1 MCINLPVAIP
11 ALLAWI
17 SRYMYNLTVSD
28 YSRFV
33 PLCHVFRPGA
43 GEERLQVYYLKFSYS
58 MKIRT
63 KFSILFLMAL
73 GFLSSCTDKEE
84 YYERPDWLEA
94 PVYTVLAEKGN
105 FTNYLQ
111 CVDRTLFAETLK
123 GGGLYTVFA
132 PNDEAFKAYLASQ
145 NKNSVDQL
153 TDEQVNKLV
162 SYSIVYNAYT
172 FERLTDVLGSGR
184 WDSLTSI
191 KKKTTYYEPI
201 RRETVD
207 GTEIWVYDMSNF
219 ALGDNN
225 YKYVPFYLKN
235 VFERSRSAAQAAS
248 DYGIFYPTSYTGRN
262 IQSASILTD
271 NIVCENGVVHE
282 IDQVLEPLPT
292 LESLL
297 DDPDYSLFRGM
308 INKTGST
315 GEPYF
320 ITYQYNEAI
329 TQYYQ
334 KAMPGKNIDRVYLK
348 YYSGLAINLNGE
360 RYGTSANQAEQGG
373 YTLFAPNNAAVMK
386 FYNEKLKDYY
396 PEGLDKVSRD
406 VLMYFINAQMVD
418 DLVWPGDYKGS
429 MNSLGE
435 FFNGKGNR
443 GEAFDA
449 AGYSKIAPASNG
461 FFYGSNSYI
470 KSRFFETVFTEILL
484 NPKYN
489 LANLAFTEFFANTLR
504 EELMKCELNGYT
516 QENYTI
522 LLPSDSLLMAD
533 GFSWEWIS
541 GSNKYGFLHSNSGS
555 SLGNFDVNTRIQR
568 LIRSHIFKRLK
579 NEQVD
584 CAITKFET
592 SPDFAAAYGG
602 YSYAVNDYGDMIRY
616 YTTPAGE
623 QRVQMLGNYDEN
635 DWVVAT
641 PFKTFMNGQVFKINK
656 LLQYSRRNQFPQ
668 TVDGYK
674 SQDLITYILQMTSAT
689 QNPNV
694 AIFKN
699 YLIQCLKGDE
709 SNELAGL
716 SADMVVTVFMPTNA
730 AMNRAVTAGDLPAYT
745 QVTSGDVPA
754 RLRATKFIL
763 HHIVKGKV
771 FVDDGLPYIMPN
783 REVITEETWPTVLKD
798 VVDDTYL
805 AIRKT
810 DDGKLEVSTQSKNTG
825 RAFSEVLKT
834 ATVTR
839 GAKRSNYFGAK
850 SVLHEINDYMVYQK
864 VTQ

>member
-1 MCINLPVAIP
+1 
-11 ALLAWI
+11 
-17 SRYMYNLTVSD
+17 
-28 YSRFV
+28 
-33 PLCHVFRPGA
+33 
-43 GEERLQVYYLKFSYS
+43 

-73 GFLSSCTDKEE
+73 GFLASCTDKEE
-84 YYERPDWLEA
+84 YYERPDWLED

-105 FTNYLQ
+105 FTNYLK
-111 CVDRTLFAETLK
+111 CVDRTLFVEALK

-132 PNDEAFKAYLASQ
+132 PNDEAFKAYLASR
-145 NKNSVDQL
+145 NLNSVDQL
-153 TDEQVNKLV
+153 SDSMVTKLV
-162 SYSIVYNAYT
+162 SYSIVYNSYT
-172 FERLTDVLGSGR
+172 FERLSDVLGGGK

-201 RRETVD
+201 RRETVN
-207 GTEIWVYDMSNF
+207 GNQVWVYDVPNF
-219 ALGDNN
+219 TMGDNN
-225 YKYVPFYLKN
+225 YKYIPFYLTN

-248 DYGIFYPTSYTGRN
+248 DYGIFYPTPYTGRN
-262 IQSASILTD
+262 VQSASMLTT

-282 IDQVLEPLPT
+282 IDRVLEPLPN
-292 LESLL
+292 LENLL
-297 DDPDYSLFRGM
+297 DDPDYSLFRSM

-320 ITYQYNEAI
+320 ITYQYNEAV

-334 KAMPGKNIDRVYLK
+334 KAMPDKNIDRVYLK

-360 RYGTSANQAEQGG
+360 RYGTSASQAEQGG
-373 YTLFAPNNAAVMK
+373 FTLFAPNNAAVMK

-406 VLMYFINAQMVD
+406 VLLYFINAQVID

-429 MNSLGE
+429 MNVLGE

-443 GEAFDA
+443 GDEFDKNN
-449 AGYSKIAPASNG
+449 YSKIAPASNG
-461 FFYGSNSYI
+461 FFYGSNNYI

-504 EELMKCELNGYT
+504 EELLQCELNGYT

-533 GFSWEWIS
+533 GFSWQWLA
-541 GSNKYGFLHSNSGS
+541 GSNKYGFSHSNSGS

-579 NEQVD
+579 NDQIN

-592 SPDFAAAYGG
+592 DPAFATAYGG
-602 YSYAVNDYGDMIRY
+602 YSYAVNEYGDMIRY

-623 QRVQMLGNYDEN
+623 QRIQMLGNYDEAE
-635 DWVVAT
+635 WVVAT
-641 PFKTFMNGQVFKINK
+641 PFKTFTNGQVFKVDK
-656 LLQYSRRNQFPQ
+656 LLQYSRRTKFPQ
-668 TVDGYK
+668 TVEGYK
-674 SQDLITYILQMTSAT
+674 SQDLITYILQMTAAA

-699 YLIQCLKGDE
+699 YMVQCLKGDD
-709 SNELAGL
+709 SNELSAL
-716 SADMVVTVFMPTNA
+716 SADMVLTIFMPTNA
-730 AMNRAVTAGDLPAYT
+730 AMNKAVTDGYLPAYAK
-745 QVTSGDVPA
+745 VTSGDPQA
-754 RLRATKFIL
+754 KLQATSFVL

-798 VVDDTYL
+798 VVDNTYL
-805 AIRKT
+805 AVRKSA
-810 DDGKLEVSTQSKNTG
+810 DGRLEVSTQSKNTG
-825 RAFSEVLKT
+825 KAFSEVIKT
-834 ATVTR
+834 GTVTR
-839 GAKRSNYFGAK
+839 GVKRSNYFASK
-850 SVLHEINDYMVYQK
+850 AVLHEVNDYMVYRK

>member
-1 MCINLPVAIP
+1 
-11 ALLAWI
+11 
-17 SRYMYNLTVSD
+17 
-28 YSRFV
+28 
-33 PLCHVFRPGA
+33 
-43 GEERLQVYYLKFSYS
+43 

-73 GFLSSCTDKEE
+73 GLLFSCTDKEE
-84 YYERPDWLEA
+84 YYERPEWLED

-105 FTNYLQ
+105 FTSYLK
-111 CVDRTLFAETLK
+111 CVDRTLFVEALK

-132 PNDEAFKAYLASQ
+132 PNDEAFKAYLASR
-145 NKNSVDQL
+145 NLSSVDQL
-153 TDEQVNKLV
+153 SDSMVTKLV
-162 SYSIVYNAYT
+162 SYSIVYNSYT
-172 FERLTDVLGSGR
+172 FERLSDVLGGGK

-201 RRETVD
+201 RRETVN
-207 GTEIWVYDMSNF
+207 GNQVWVYDMSNF
-219 ALGDNN
+219 TMGDNN
-225 YKYVPFYLKN
+225 YKYIPFYLTN
-235 VFERSRSAAQAAS
+235 VFERSRTAEQAAS

-262 IQSASILTD
+262 VQNASIKAT

-292 LESLL
+292 LENLL
-297 DDPDYSLFRGM
+297 DDPDYSMFRDM
-308 INKTGST
+308 VNKTGST

-320 ITYQYNEAI
+320 ITYQYNEAV

-348 YYSGLAINLNGE
+348 YYSGLAVNLNAE
-360 RYGTSANQAEQGG
+360 RYGTSASQAEQGG
-373 YTLFAPNNAAVMK
+373 YTLFAPNNAAITK

-396 PEGLDKVSRD
+396 PEGLDNVSRD
-406 VLMYFINAQMVD
+406 VLMYFINAQMTD

-443 GEAFDA
+443 GEAFDKNNF
-449 AGYSKIAPASNG
+449 SKIAAASNG

-470 KSRFFETVFTEILL
+470 RSRYFETVFTEILL

-504 EELMKCELNGYT
+504 EELLQCELNGYT

-522 LLPSDSLLMAD
+522 LLPSDSLLLAD
-533 GFSWEWIS
+533 GFDWQWLA
-541 GSNKYGFLHSNSGS
+541 GSNKYGFTHANSGS

-579 NEQVD
+579 NEQID

-592 SPDFAAAYGG
+592 DPAFASAYGG
-602 YSYAVNDYGDMIRY
+602 YSYAVNEYGDMIRY

-623 QRVQMLGNYDEN
+623 QRVQMLGNYDEA

-641 PFKTFMNGQVFKINK
+641 PYKTFTNGQVFKVDK
-656 LLQYSRRNQFPQ
+656 LLQYSRRNKFPQ
-668 TVDGYK
+668 TVEGYK
-674 SQDLITYILQMTSAT
+674 SQDLITYILQMTAAA

-694 AIFKN
+694 AVFKN
-699 YLIQCLKGDE
+699 YLVQCLKGDD
-709 SNELAGL
+709 SNELSAL
-716 SADMVVTVFMPTNA
+716 SADMVITIFMPTNT
-730 AMNRAVTAGDLPAYT
+730 AMNKAVTAGDLPAYAK
-745 QVTSGDVPA
+745 VTSGDPQA
-754 RLRATKFIL
+754 KLQATNFVL

-771 FVDDGLPYIMPN
+771 FVDDGLSYIMPN

-798 VVDDTYL
+798 VVDNTYL
-805 AIRKT
+805 AVRKT

-825 RAFSEVLKT
+825 KAFSEVIKT
-834 ATVTR
+834 GTVTR
-839 GAKRSNYFGAK
+839 GVKRSNYFASK
-850 SVLHEINDYMVYQK
+850 AVLHEINDYMVYKK